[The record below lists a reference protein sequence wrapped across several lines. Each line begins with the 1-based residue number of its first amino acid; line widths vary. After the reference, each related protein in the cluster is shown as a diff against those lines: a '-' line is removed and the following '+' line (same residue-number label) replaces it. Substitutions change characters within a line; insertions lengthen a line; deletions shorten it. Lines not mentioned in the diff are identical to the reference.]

1 MDLSKVFDMLNHN
14 LLLCKFQVY
23 GINKNTL
30 TFIQIYFTNRH
41 QQTKVGDN
49 GKRSQKCA
57 PRLHSCSFIFEHT
70 HLSFFFYIET
80 TTLCNYVDDNNM
92 YSSDKNSNIVISI
105 LGHDFAIISEWFYEN
120 QMVLNPDK
128 YHFLTLGFNEPFS
141 EFLKIPSL
149 KTSPG
154 KRFLG

>member
-1 MDLSKVFDMLNHN
+1 MAKDLKSVPQGSILVLLFLNILN
-14 LLLCKFQVY
+14 FL
-23 GINKNTL
+23 
-30 TFIQIYFTNRH
+30 
-41 QQTKVGDN
+41 
-49 GKRSQKCA
+49 
-57 PRLHSCSFIFEHT
+57 
-70 HLSFFFYIET
+70 FFFYIET

-105 LGHDFAIISEWFYEN
+105 LRHDFAIISEWFYEN

-149 KTSPG
+149 KASPG
-154 KRFLG
+154 NRFLG